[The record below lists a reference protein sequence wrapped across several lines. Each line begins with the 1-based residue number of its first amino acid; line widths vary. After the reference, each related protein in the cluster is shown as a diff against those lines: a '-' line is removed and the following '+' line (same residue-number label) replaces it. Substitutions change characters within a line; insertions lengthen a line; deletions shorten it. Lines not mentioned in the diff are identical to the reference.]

1 MHGVGVGGVILA
13 LSLYMIDA
21 VAWMCFWIFC
31 IIHRKNLFGEM
42 TRYKWSLFI
51 VVCVCL
57 TVIGID
63 LAAFETF
70 KRKNSDWWLILIGAV
85 LPVFGIFYINC
96 RGVKSVSVRTTP
108 PCISDLNPL

>member
-1 MHGVGVGGVILA
+1 MHGVGVGGVILV

-42 TRYKWSLFI
+42 TRYKWALFI
-51 VVCVCL
+51 VVCVGL

-70 KRKNSDWWLILIGAV
+70 KRKKLRLVADSNWSSAPGIRNF
-85 LPVFGIFYINC
+85 LPQLSW
-96 RGVKSVSVRTTP
+96 R
-108 PCISDLNPL
+108 